1 MNIDFARQQMIEQQI
16 RAWDVLDT
24 NVLDGLREVRRE
36 LFVPAGF
43 ETLAFA
49 DAGIPIGHGEVM
61 MTPTIEGRVLQTLA
75 LAGGEN
81 VLEIGTGSGFLTAC
95 LARLSTHVTSIDI
108 HDDFL
113 DAARQRL
120 DDCDIE
126 NVHLLRMNAM
136 RELPEGT
143 FDAIAVTGSIQTLD
157 PRFANALAPGGRLFV
172 IVGDSPAMAATR
184 VTRIDE
190 DKLQNDTMFEI
201 DLAPLTNG
209 ALLPQFSF

>member
-1 MNIDFARQQMIEQQI
+1 MNTDFARQQMIEQQI
-16 RAWDVLDT
+16 RAWDVFDT
-24 NVLDGLREVRRE
+24 NVLDGLREMRRE
-36 LFVPAGF
+36 LFVPAEF
-43 ETLAFA
+43 EALAFA
-49 DAGIPIGHGEVM
+49 DAGFPLGHGEVM
-61 MTPTIEGRVLQTLA
+61 MTPTFEGRVLQALA
-75 LAGGEN
+75 LTGREN

>member
-24 NVLDGLREVRRE
+24 NVLDGLREARRE